1 MIVLLLIAFGLI
13 FGSFVNALV
22 WRLRHKKDWVKGR
35 SECSLCH
42 HPLAPKDLVPVFSW
56 LLLGGK
62 CRYCHKPIQDSP
74 LVELSLAILFV
85 VSYWFWPQP
94 LAGVGLYHFIFW
106 LVFLVGFMALA
117 VYDLKWFL
125 LPDVI
130 VFPLI
135 GLAVVRLAGGLLFFD
150 QTWLGAAS
158 SVLGAGVMSG
168 LFLLI
173 FVASKG
179 KWIGFGDVK
188 LAIVLGLLAGGAL
201 PALLTLFVASVIG
214 SVASLPLVIAG
225 KANRKSHL
233 PFGPMLIAGLIVV
246 VLFGQAMIDW
256 YTNLVFVA
264 QVLSTLSAYGIL

>member
-1 MIVLLLIAFGLI
+1 MVVLLLVVFGLI

-22 WRLRHKKDWVKGR
+22 WRLRHNKDWVKGR
-35 SECSLCH
+35 SECSRCH
-42 HPLAPKDLVPVFSW
+42 HPLAPKDLVPLFSW
-56 LLLGGK
+56 LLLKGK

-74 LVELSLAILFV
+74 LVELSLPVLFLI
-85 VSYWFWPQP
+85 SYWFWPWQ
-94 LAGVGLYHFIFW
+94 LEGIGLYNFVFW
-106 LVFLVGFMALA
+106 LVFLVGFVALA

-135 GLAVVRLAGGLLFFD
+135 GLAVVRALGGLVFFG
-150 QTWLGAAS
+150 QTWQDAVGSL
-158 SVLGAGVMSG
+158 LGAGVMSG

-173 FVASKG
+173 YVASKG

-188 LAIVLGLLAGGAL
+188 LAIVLGLLAGGVL

-225 KANRKSHL
+225 KATRKSHL
-233 PFGPMLIAGLIVV
+233 PFGPMLITGLIVV

-264 QVLSTLSAYGIL
+264 